1 MRPLNG
7 EKMGIPI
14 TIDQTGADETPER
27 RKPGAPK
34 GSRKTRTASFD
45 RAQNIKQSSIA
56 QTGKLLSLSPTTP
69 TDLAEQWQ
77 IGNEDAHG
85 VSIKV
90 LRQPKGEPM
99 ASAELVTD
107 MPLLDYS
114 LARIAGKYGPG
125 VYFVRGT
132 GQWAHRACKISVAP
146 EYARESGFGVIAEP
160 PRPTAGDV
168 LAMQTINKLG
178 EGAPVQ
184 GVELLAAIE
193 RMIEAKIKPAAPVV
207 AVAPNIDSQFDQMFK
222 WMGLMDRLEERA
234 MKVAERRLG
243 VEPKDTE
250 AAPETTGQMIMSLLP
265 QALTLFGD
273 MMKNRN
279 PEPRQVQRVA
289 VPLRRPM
296 PPQAQPTMKQVEAP
310 QAPAQPQ
317 EERPSMTLDTDEQH
331 TLSLAKRLLGSFGA
345 DLAQLAERPETDE
358 ELGDEIGSLI
368 PPMFHREL
376 VKLSDLVKAKGSGI
390 MAEIHPALT
399 SPRWPGILAE
409 MARKINA
416 AG

>member
-1 MRPLNG
+1 MNPLNG
-7 EKMGIPI
+7 ENMGIPV
-14 TIDQTGADETPER
+14 TIEAMDAGEAPER
-27 RKPGAPK
+27 RKPGAPR
-34 GSRKTRTASFD
+34 GSKKTRTPDFD

-77 IGNEDAHG
+77 IGNDDAHG

-90 LRQPKGEPM
+90 SRQPKGQPM
-99 ASAELVTD
+99 ASAELVAD
-107 MPLLDYS
+107 IPLLDYS
-114 LARIAGKYGPG
+114 LAKIAGKYGPG

-132 GQWAHRACKISVAP
+132 GQWSHRVCKTSVSP
-146 EYARESGFGVIAEP
+146 EYARDSGFGVIVEP
-160 PRPTAGDV
+160 PRPSAGDV

-193 RMIEAKIKPAAPVV
+193 RMIAAQLKPVAPV
-207 AVAPNIDSQFDQMFK
+207 ATVAPNIDSQFDQMFK

-250 AAPETTGQMIMSLLP
+250 AAPETTGQMILSLLP
-265 QALTLFGD
+265 QALTVFGD

-279 PEPRQVQRVA
+279 PEARPVQRVA
-289 VPLRRPM
+289 VPLRRPN
-296 PPQAQPTMKQVEAP
+296 PPQPPIKQVEAAT
-310 QAPAQPQ
+310 APTQPQ
-317 EERPSMTLDTDEQH
+317 EERPTMTLDTDEQK
-331 TLSLAKRLLGSFGA
+331 TVSLARRLLGQFGN
-345 DLAQLAERPETDE
+345 DLALLAERPETDDV
-358 ELGDEIGSLI
+358 LGDEIGGLI
-368 PPMFHREL
+368 PSMFYQDL
-376 VKLSDLVKAKGSGI
+376 VKLSDLVQSKGVGV
-390 MAEIHPALT
+390 MAEVHPALT
-399 SPRWPGILAE
+399 SPRWPGILAG